1 LRRMIRT
8 ALEKMARGWAFPRRL
23 PPTVG
28 GSRIWIS
35 PDARLRLLQPGA
47 GGFDKG
53 LLDWASCLVHRGHK
67 VWDIGAN
74 VGVFAFAAAGRAGA
88 AGRVLAVEPDPWLFG
103 LLQRS
108 RAANRGG
115 LAPVELLCAAVA
127 DRSGVARFTIAGRGR
142 ASNYLADVPLAE
154 VGEREQ
160 FLVPTVTADALV
172 ETAFPPDLVK
182 IDVERAELLVLRGA
196 GRLLAEVRP
205 ALLLEVAESNAE
217 AVRELLGAA
226 RYRLFDAAEPAR
238 GFPPVARPV
247 WDTLAL
253 PEERAAAWLARSG

>member
-1 LRRMIRT
+1 VIRS
-8 ALEKMARGWAFPRRL
+8 ALERFARGRTIGRRL
-23 PPTVG
+23 PADLG
-28 GSRIWIS
+28 GGRLFVS
-35 PDARLRLLQPGA
+35 PDARLAFLLPGD
-47 GGFDKG
+47 GSFDEP
-53 LLDWASCLVHRGHK
+53 LLDRARALLEPGDK

-74 VGVFAFAAAGRAGA
+74 VGVFAFAAAGRAGPG
-88 AGRVLAVEPDPWLFG
+88 GRVLAVEPDPWLFG

-115 LAPVELLCAAVA
+115 GLAQVELLCAAVA
-127 DRSGVARFTIAGRGR
+127 DRSGLARLEIAARGR
-142 ASNYLADVPLAE
+142 AANTLAGFGSSQMGGV
-154 VGEREQ
+154 REEL
-160 FLVPTVTADALV
+160 LVPTVTLDELLGATFA
-172 ETAFPPDLVK
+172 PDLVK
-182 IDVERAELLVLRGA
+182 VDVEGAELLVLRGA
-196 GRLLAEVRP
+196 ARLLAEVRP

-253 PEERAAAWLARSG
+253 PEERAGAWLARGG

>member
-1 LRRMIRT
+1 VIRS
-8 ALEKMARGWAFPRRL
+8 ALERLARGRTIGRRL
-23 PPTVG
+23 PADLG
-28 GSRIWIS
+28 GGRLFVS
-35 PDARLRLLQPGA
+35 PDARLAFLLPGERS
-47 GGFDKG
+47 FDEP
-53 LLDWASCLVHRGHK
+53 LLDRARALLRPGQK

-74 VGVFAFAAAGRAGA
+74 VGVFGFAAAGRAGSG
-88 AGRVLAVEPDPWLFG
+88 GRVLAVEPDPWLFG

-115 LAPVELLCAAVA
+115 MLAPVELVCAAVA
-127 DRSGVARFTIAGRGR
+127 DRAGVARLQIATRGR
-142 ASNYLADVPLAE
+142 AANAL
-154 VGEREQ
+154 VGFGSSQMGGVREEL
-160 FLVPTVTADALV
+160 LVPTVTLDELLEATFA
-172 ETAFPPDLVK
+172 PDLVK
-182 IDVERAELLVLRGA
+182 VDVEGAELLVLRGA

-205 ALLLEVAESNAE
+205 ALLLEVAESNAG
-217 AVRELLGAA
+217 AVGELLAAA